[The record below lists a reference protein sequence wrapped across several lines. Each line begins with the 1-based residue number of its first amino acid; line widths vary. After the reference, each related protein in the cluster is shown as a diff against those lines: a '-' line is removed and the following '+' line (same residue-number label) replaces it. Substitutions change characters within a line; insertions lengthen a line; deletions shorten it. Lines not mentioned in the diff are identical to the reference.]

1 MKKFIIFLISAI
13 ILISSFCFSANAA
26 FTSAVDVDSNI
37 AYLVSLDD
45 DGTVIYDKN
54 STLKTEPASLT
65 KIVTAILVIENCS
78 DYEAV
83 VTAPSYA
90 IRLLDGT
97 NSSTAGIL
105 VGEQLTV
112 RQLLYCLLVYSANDA
127 ANVLADYIGGGSI
140 DTFIN
145 MMNEFVQKLGCT
157 DTHFTNAHGLFDE
170 NHYSTAKDLAVIYRY
185 CLENSFFSEIAGTS
199 YYKIDPTNKYTQT
212 RHLNSTN
219 KMFSSGIADYY
230 YKFLKNGKTGTT
242 NNWNRCFVSS
252 ASKDGYSYL
261 CVILDAPMYDCDE
274 DGVDE
279 NMAFM
284 DTKTLYNWTFEHIR
298 LRTVANTST
307 YVTEVTVK
315 LSNEYDYVSLVPAKE
330 VNALVPTGV
339 DESGVYI
346 EALTEL
352 TASSVN
358 APVKKGDVLGKA
370 VIKYADEVI
379 AEVDLVA
386 AFDVSLSTIKY
397 IGNLIL
403 TLMQSTA
410 FKLILAFIVV
420 IILPVCV
427 MLFIVIP
434 AKRRKKKSQIR
445 IVNVND
451 IENNRKRKK

>member
-1 MKKFIIFLISAI
+1 MKKFIIFM
-13 ILISSFCFSANAA
+13 ISSVILFSVFAFGVNAA
-26 FTSAVDVDSNI
+26 FTSAIDIESNV

-54 STLKTEPASLT
+54 STLKAEPASLT
-65 KIVTAILVIENCS
+65 KIVTAVLVIENCS
-78 DYEAV
+78 DYETV

-140 DTFIN
+140 DTFVG
-145 MMNEFVQKLGCT
+145 MMNEFAQKLGCT
-157 DTHFTNAHGLFDE
+157 NTHFTNAHGLFDE
-170 NHYSTAKDLAVIYRY
+170 NHYSTARDLAVIYRY
-185 CLENSFFSEIAGTS
+185 CLENSLFSEIAGTS
-199 YYKIDPTNKYTQT
+199 YYKIEPTNKYSQV

-230 YKFLKNGKTGTT
+230 YQFLKNGKTGT
-242 NNWNRCFVSS
+242 NNSWNRCFISS

-261 CVILDAPMYDCDE
+261 CVILDAPMYDVDK

-279 NMAFM
+279 NMSFM
-284 DTKTLYNWTFEHIR
+284 DTKTLYEWTFEHIR
-298 LRTVANTST
+298 LRPVVNTST
-307 YVTEVTVK
+307 YVTEVSVK
-315 LSNEYDYVSLVPAKE
+315 LSNEYDYVSLVPANE

-346 EALTEL
+346 EVLTEL

-370 VIKYADEVI
+370 VVKYADGVV

-386 AFDVSLSTIKY
+386 AFDVQLSTVKY
-397 IGNLIL
+397 IGNLLL
-403 TLMQSTA
+403 TLMQSTV
-410 FKLILAFIVV
+410 FKIVLAFVIL
-420 IILPVCV
+420 IILPICIL
-427 MLFIVIP
+427 LFVVIP

-451 IENNRKRKK
+451 IENKRKRK